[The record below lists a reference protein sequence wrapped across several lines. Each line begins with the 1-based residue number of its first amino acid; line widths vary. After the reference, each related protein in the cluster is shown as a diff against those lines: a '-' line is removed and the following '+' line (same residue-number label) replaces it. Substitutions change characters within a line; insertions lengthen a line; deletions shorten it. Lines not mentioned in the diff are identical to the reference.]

1 MITISYL
8 IKVLIA
14 LPLLPIMYFQ
24 AKAIKARF
32 PSLPEAKG
40 QEGTAPACEKK
51 RLRILTIGE
60 SSIAGVGV
68 ETHEEGFTGTLAK
81 ELSKLLKTTVD
92 WKVYAKRGFTA
103 KRVQEDIVPKIT
115 ETEKDVDLLVVGIG
129 GNDTFQ
135 LNRPKRWKRDMQRL
149 IYELQIK
156 FKDVPIVF
164 IDLPPVR
171 ELPAFTKTIKL
182 ILGHL
187 REMLAEELDRLVLH
201 YKNTY
206 YYPHSITLRDWME
219 RYQVPNNGVA
229 AFFSDGVH
237 PSKLAYQVWATDV
250 ARFMMAH
257 PHIRQAMH
265 LISEKIKP

>member
-1 MITISYL
+1 MSFLYL
-8 IKVLIA
+8 IKVCIA

-24 AKAIKARF
+24 AKAIKAKF
-32 PSLPEAKG
+32 PILPEAEG
-40 QEGTAPACEKK
+40 DQGTAPAHEKK

-81 ELSKLLKTTVD
+81 ELSKLLQTTVD

-103 KRVQEDIVPKIT
+103 KKVKEDIVPQIT
-115 ETEKDVDLLVVGIG
+115 ENEKDVDLLVVGIG

-135 LNRPKRWKRDMQRL
+135 LNRPKRWKKDMQNL
-149 IYELQIK
+149 IHSLQEK
-156 FKDVPIVF
+156 FKGVPIVF

-182 ILGHL
+182 ILGNL

-206 YYPHSITLRDWME
+206 YYPHSITMKDWIE

-229 AFFSDGVH
+229 TFFSDGVH

-257 PHIRQAMH
+257 PHIKDSLK
-265 LISEKIKP
+265 LIVEKMKR